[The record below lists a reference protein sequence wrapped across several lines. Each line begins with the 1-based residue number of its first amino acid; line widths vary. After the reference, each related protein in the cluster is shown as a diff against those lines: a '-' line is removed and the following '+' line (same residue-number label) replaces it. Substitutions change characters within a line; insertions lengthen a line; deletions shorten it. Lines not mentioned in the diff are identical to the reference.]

1 MAVRLLTRYRWTDLA
16 NFGREI
22 FVKLQ
27 GKLKRFIPLEKR
39 KRSKL
44 VNENESFFLIF
55 NYEWSIINIVLY

>member
-55 NYEWSIINIVLY
+55 YYEWSIINIVLY

>member
-55 NYEWSIINIVLY
+55 YYEWSIINMVLY

>member
-27 GKLKRFIPLEKR
+27 GELKRFIPLEKR

>member
-27 GKLKRFIPLEKR
+27 GKLKRFIPLERR

-55 NYEWSIINIVLY
+55 YYEWSIINMVLY

>member
-27 GKLKRFIPLEKR
+27 GKLKRFIPLERR

-55 NYEWSIINIVLY
+55 YYEWSIINIVLY